1 MKIHGKLRGLR
12 RRLYAGLF
20 DTLGERGLSRFYAS
34 RFAGIGVVV
43 SGHRIIE
50 AGDATLE
57 PGYALT
63 TTALEAYLACVRRS
77 GWDIVTLDQVHDA
90 LVGDGAPRRFVCF
103 TFDDGYADNY
113 RYALPIF
120 RKFAAPMAVYVA
132 TGMLERSIFYW
143 WAAVERLVLAHDEID
158 VDLPDDAAGARRL
171 RARTLAEKRTL
182 NQSLNEWC
190 HTNLPRHESA
200 LRALLARYGIDPH
213 ALLDADA
220 LTVQQLAEL
229 SRDPLVTIGSHG
241 ISHRRLST
249 LPEGE
254 VVEELAGSRRM
265 LEAATGRE
273 VRHVAYPFG
282 SRDACGPRE
291 FAAAAACGYR
301 TGVTTRRGNIFA
313 QHRSQL
319 LSLPRREADERA
331 TAARDNLYG
340 VSAILRG
347 EPAIV
352 TD

>member
-1 MKIHGKLRGLR
+1 MKIHGKMQGLR

-20 DTLGERGLSRFYAS
+20 DALGERGLSRFYAPK
-34 RFAGIGVVV
+34 FAGIGVVV
-43 SGHRIIE
+43 SAHRIIE

-63 TTALEAYLACVRRS
+63 TTALETYLESVRRI
-77 GWDIVTLDQVHDA
+77 GWDIVTPDQVHDA
-90 LVGDGAPRRFVCF
+90 LVGDRGSRRFVCF

-120 RKFAAPMAVYVA
+120 RRYGAPMAVYVA
-132 TGMLERSIFYW
+132 TGLLERSIFYW
-143 WAAVERLVLAHDEID
+143 WAAVERLILHHEEID

-171 RARTLAEKRTL
+171 QARTLAEKRSL

-190 HTNLPRHESA
+190 HANLPRHESA
-200 LRALLARYGIDPH
+200 LRALLARYGIDPG

-220 LTVQQLAEL
+220 LSVQQLAEL
-229 SRDPLVTIGSHG
+229 SRDPLVTIGSHCM
-241 ISHRRLST
+241 SHRRLST
-249 LPEGE
+249 LPEAE
-254 VVEELAGSRRM
+254 VAEELGGSRRI
-265 LEAATGRE
+265 LEATTGRE

-301 TGVTTRRGNIFA
+301 TGVTTRRGNIFS
-313 QHRSQL
+313 QHRGQL

-331 TAARDNLYG
+331 TAARENLYG

>member
-1 MKIHGKLRGLR
+1 MTIHGKMRGLR

-20 DTLGERGLSRFYAS
+20 DALGERGLSRFYAPK
-34 RFAGIGVVV
+34 FAGIGVVF
-43 SGHRIIE
+43 SCHRIIE
-50 AGDATLE
+50 AGDVTLE

-63 TTALEAYLACVRRS
+63 TTTLEAYLECVRRS
-77 GWDIVTLDQVHDA
+77 DWDIVTPDQVHGA
-90 LVGDGAPRRFVCF
+90 LVGDRGPRRFVCF

-120 RKFAAPMAVYVA
+120 RRFAAPMTVYVA
-132 TGMLERSIFYW
+132 TGLLDRSIFYW
-143 WAAVERLVLAHDEID
+143 WAAVEQLVLRHDEID
-158 VDLPDDAAGARRL
+158 VDLPDDAGGARRL
-171 RARTLAEKRTL
+171 RARTLAEKRSL
-182 NQSLNEWC
+182 NQTLNEWC
-190 HTNLPRHESA
+190 HANLPRHESA
-200 LRALLARYGIDPH
+200 LRALLSRYGVDPA

-220 LTVQQLAEL
+220 LSAQQLAEL

-241 ISHRRLST
+241 TSHRRLST
-249 LPEGE
+249 LPEAE
-254 VVEELAGSRRM
+254 LMEELRTSRRI
-265 LEAATGRE
+265 LEGVTGRE

-291 FAAAAACGYR
+291 FAAAAECGYL

-319 LSLPRREADERA
+319 TSLPRREAVERA
-331 TAARDNLYG
+331 TAARDGLYG

>member
-1 MKIHGKLRGLR
+1 MKIYGKLRALR

-20 DTLGERGLSRFYAS
+20 DALGERGLSRFYAPK
-34 RFAGIGVVV
+34 FAGIGVIV

-63 TTALEAYLACVRRS
+63 TTALEAYLACVRRN

-90 LVGDGAPRRFVCF
+90 LVGDRGSRRFVCF

-132 TGMLERSIFYW
+132 TGFLERSIFYW
-143 WAAVERLVLAHDEID
+143 WAAVEQLVLRHDEID
-158 VDLPDDAAGARRL
+158 VDLPDDAGGARRL
-171 RARTLAEKRTL
+171 RARTLAEKRSL
-182 NQSLNEWC
+182 NQSLNDWC
-190 HTNLPRHESA
+190 HANLPRHESV
-200 LRALLARYGIDPH
+200 LRALLARYGIDPE

-220 LTVQQLAEL
+220 LSVQQLAEL
-229 SRDPLVTIGSHG
+229 SRDPIVTIGSHG
-241 ISHRRLST
+241 VSHRRLST
-249 LPEGE
+249 LPAAEAAA
-254 VVEELAGSRRM
+254 ELGASRRI

-273 VRHVAYPFG
+273 VRHIAYPFG
-282 SRDACGPRE
+282 SRDACGQRE
-291 FAAAAACGYR
+291 FAAAAECGYR

-313 QHRSQL
+313 QYRSQL
-319 LSLPRREADERA
+319 TALPRREADERA
-331 TAARDNLYG
+331 TAARDHMYG

>member
-1 MKIHGKLRGLR
+1 MTIHGKMRGLR
-12 RRLYAGLF
+12 RRLYSGLF
-20 DTLGERGLSRFYAS
+20 DALGERGLSRFYAPK
-34 RFAGIGVVV
+34 FAGIGVVF
-43 SGHRIIE
+43 SCHRIIE
-50 AGDATLE
+50 AGDTTLE

-63 TTALEAYLACVRRS
+63 TTTLEAYLACVRGS
-77 GWDIVTLDQVHDA
+77 GWDIVTPDQVHDA
-90 LVGDGAPRRFVCF
+90 LVGDRGPRRFVCF

-120 RKFAAPMAVYVA
+120 RRFGAPMTVYVA
-132 TGMLERSIFYW
+132 TGFVERSIFYW
-143 WAAVERLVLAHDEID
+143 WAAVEQLVLRHDEID
-158 VDLPDDAAGARRL
+158 VDLPDDAGGARRL
-171 RARTLAEKRTL
+171 RARTLAEKRSL

-190 HTNLPRHESA
+190 HANLPRQEAA
-200 LRALLARYGIDPH
+200 LRALLARYGVDPG

-220 LTVQQLAEL
+220 LSGQQLAEL
-229 SRDPLVTIGSHG
+229 SRDPLVTIGSHCA
-241 ISHRRLST
+241 SHRRLST
-249 LPEGE
+249 LPDAELT
-254 VVEELAGSRRM
+254 EELGASRRI

-291 FAAAAACGYR
+291 FAAAAECGYR

-319 LSLPRREADERA
+319 TSLPRREADERV
-331 TAARDNLYG
+331 TAARNGLYG

>member
-20 DTLGERGLSRFYAS
+20 DTLGERGLSRFYAPK
-34 RFAGIGVVV
+34 FAGIGVVV

-200 LRALLARYGIDPH
+200 LRALLARYGVDPH